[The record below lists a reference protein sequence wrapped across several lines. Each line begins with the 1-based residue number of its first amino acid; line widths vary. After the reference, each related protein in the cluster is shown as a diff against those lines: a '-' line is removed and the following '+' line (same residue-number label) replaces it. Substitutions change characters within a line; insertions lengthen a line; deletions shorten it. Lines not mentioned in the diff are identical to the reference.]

1 LQDKSIFNEMQ
12 TKKEK
17 IKGRFDI
24 KLNHRLPMQVKIE
37 QLGTDSI
44 AFYMHKNRQF
54 IKKLEDHVR
63 DGEEKLH
70 REE

>member
-1 LQDKSIFNEMQ
+1 
-12 TKKEK
+12 
-17 IKGRFDI
+17 
-24 KLNHRLPMQVKIE
+24 MQVKIE

-63 DGEEKLH
+63 DGEEKLY